1 MPKLS
6 IVDFAMFALET
17 RDRPMNVGPLTVLK
31 PTPRAAAGF
40 ADRLVERML
49 QRKAGAPFH
58 YRLNSSGIGLPSLE
72 VDPNADCAKHV
83 HRLTL
88 RAPGSY
94 KALFA
99 KVCQLHGKPLDR
111 TRMLW
116 ELYVIDGLRDGR
128 VAVYA
133 KVHHGIIDGASFMKA
148 MLRWLAPTPAQRTV
162 RALWEE
168 LPDSAARARRPAPAT
183 PLASRLSGL
192 VGDAAGS
199 LRTTGSLY
207 KLVAEQCLKSLGMGK
222 GLPLPFMGTPRVLNA
237 VPTAHRVFAYCNLP
251 LADMKAF
258 GKAHGATVNDVLLA
272 VLDIALAEY
281 LKARGVKADRPVVA
295 DMPVALAG
303 TGGGNEITILQIP
316 LGAPGSDPMARL
328 AAICAQTREMKEQIR
343 GKPGETFML
352 FSALVHGLPALF
364 EALKL
369 NDAPLLANMVISNP
383 YGITEKRYL
392 MGAEVE
398 LSLPVSVVAPG
409 QTLNITAVTSANGLD
424 VAFIGIK
431 EGVPEIES
439 LAAQTVKAFATLK
452 AAGTKRGKGKG

>member
-6 IVDFAMFALET
+6 VVDFAMFALET
-17 RDRPMNVGPLTVLK
+17 RERPFNVGPLTVLK
-31 PTPRAAAGF
+31 PSPKAAKGF

-49 QRKAGAPFH
+49 QRKVGAPFH
-58 YRLNSSGIGLPSLE
+58 YRLHSSGIGLPSLE
-72 VDPNADCAKHV
+72 VDPDADCAKHI

-88 RAPGSY
+88 RAPGSD

-99 KVCQLHGKPLDR
+99 KVCQLHGKQLDR
-111 TRMLW
+111 SRMLW

-128 VAVYA
+128 VAIYA

-148 MLRWLAPTPAQRTV
+148 MLQWLAPTPAQRTV

-168 LPDSAARARRPAPAT
+168 LPDSAARARRPANT
-183 PLASRLSGL
+183 PLARRLSQL
-192 VGDAAGS
+192 VSDAAGS
-199 LRTTGSLY
+199 VRTTGSVY

-222 GLPLPFMGTPRVLNA
+222 GLPLPFTGTPRVLHA
-237 VPTAHRVFAYCNLP
+237 LPSPHRVFAYCNLP
-251 LADMKAF
+251 LAETKAF
-258 GKAHGATVNDVLLA
+258 GKAHDATVNDVLLA

-281 LKARGVKADRPVVA
+281 LKARGVKADKPVVA

-303 TGGGNEITILQIP
+303 TGGGNQITILQIP

-343 GKPGETFML
+343 GKSGETFML

-369 NDAPLLANMVISNP
+369 DEAPLLANMVISNP

-409 QTLNITAVTSANGLD
+409 QTLNITAVTSPNGLD
-424 VAFIGIK
+424 IAFIGIK

-439 LAAQTVKAFATLK
+439 LAAQTVKAFASLK
-452 AAGTKRGKGKG
+452 AAAKKR